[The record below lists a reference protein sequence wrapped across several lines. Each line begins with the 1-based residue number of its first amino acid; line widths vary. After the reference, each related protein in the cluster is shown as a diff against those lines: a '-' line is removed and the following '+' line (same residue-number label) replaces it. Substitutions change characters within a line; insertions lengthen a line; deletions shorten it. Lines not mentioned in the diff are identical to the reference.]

1 MAGHWRSFEESK
13 DVLPFLMYD
22 AVNDSRTRPHHL
34 ALDGVIKPVG
44 DVFWKTHAC
53 PNGHR
58 CRCSIRA
65 IDRDEARERGGV
77 TQNVPAEGAADKGWG
92 HDPRGWGKT
101 LGRLIQERQ
110 SACRVDSAQF
120 GRKHRPVGQNVDC
133 TPWGAKMLDM
143 LTQPQSAL
151 IVEFSKSAVKVA
163 DKQVIHHIGAI
174 ENQAEILIETGIN
187 VAGFDRILDNYAVRH
202 VMKKHGDASKEAAR
216 GQIAVTLD
224 DFGLIA
230 LIVGSPDKIYS
241 GGLNRVG
248 RETIIY
254 TKLIDGVGYLYVEE
268 LRTGRLTAAADSM
281 RKKKGAWGAP

>member
-1 MAGHWRSFEESK
+1 MNFQNPLSKLQTSKSF
-13 DVLPFLMYD
+13 
-22 AVNDSRTRPHHL
+22 
-34 ALDGVIKPVG
+34 I
-44 DVFWKTHAC
+44 
-53 PNGHR
+53 
-58 CRCSIRA
+58 
-65 IDRDEARERGGV
+65 
-77 TQNVPAEGAADKGWG
+77 
-92 HDPRGWGKT
+92 T
-101 LGRLIQERQ
+101 LGL
-110 SACRVDSAQF
+110 
-120 GRKHRPVGQNVDC
+120 
-133 TPWGAKMLDM
+133 
-143 LTQPQSAL
+143 
-151 IVEFSKSAVKVA
+151 SKIK
-163 DKQVIHHIGAI
+163 
-174 ENQAEILIETGIN
+174 
-187 VAGFDRILDNYAVRH
+187 RNYAVRH